1 MCGWGFIYIP
11 GDKINIF
18 ANVYV
23 LIAKF
28 ECTAG
33 SNSQNECMA
42 GSNSQ
47 NECEAGGFFK
57 PQVSKINIFALVYM
71 SCMCNSQI

>member
-1 MCGWGFIYIP
+1 MGQNECARLGVSLNPMGL
-11 GDKINIF
+11 KSHIF

-23 LIAKF
+23 LLVKS

-33 SNSQNECMA
+33 SNSQNECTA

-47 NECEAGGFFK
+47 NECATGGFFLS
-57 PQVSKINIFALVYM
+57 QGAKINIFDIVYM
-71 SCMCNSQI
+71 F

>member
-1 MCGWGFIYIP
+1 MGAAGGLFISQ
-11 GDKINIF
+11 GDKITIF

-23 LIAKF
+23 LIAKS

-33 SNSQNECMA
+33 SNSQNECTA

-47 NECEAGGFFK
+47 NECATGGFFISK
-57 PQVSKINIFALVYM
+57 GYKINIFAIVYM
-71 SCMCNSQI
+71 YNSQI